1 MEDYN
6 RFRSMMQAID
16 LCVLDLG
23 HYQYN
28 GRHIVAASMYI
39 QLGLTFDVF
48 TREQIS
54 MTPDIFT
61 VIAQAE

>member
-1 MEDYN
+1 
-6 RFRSMMQAID
+6 MMQAID

-23 HYQYN
+23 HHEYN
-28 GRHIVAASMYI
+28 GRHIVAACMYI
-39 QLGLTFDVF
+39 QLGLTYDVF